1 MTAPA
6 APAAPTYSRQ
16 QLDRYYERIGLSI
29 RRVAGDWAR
38 KAPGLTYLRLLQRH
52 QMAHV
57 PFENLSLHYS
67 TDHQISIDPQALYR
81 KIVERRRGGYCME
94 NSGFFGT
101 VLRSLGYQVYSAGA
115 RVCHRAQDGR
125 GPQYGGWYDETTPPP
140 GRHRRLTGFDRSH
153 MVNLVTI
160 NGAKY
165 LVDVGYGADCP
176 TQPIRLKDGECST
189 GPGTQ
194 SLRLRWTTIPET
206 TDPSQ
211 QLWVL
216 EGRRK
221 EDQPWTPYYCFA
233 EIEFL
238 PADFASMNYATSTRR
253 TSLFTWMVMCTR
265 TIVEGDEVVGVRTL
279 ANGEIKERRNG
290 EVKTIM
296 TCETEAQRVEALK
309 EWFGITLTEEEQR
322 GIEGLGTELKGWHR
336 A

>member
-1 MTAPA
+1 MTAPGV
-6 APAAPTYSRQ
+6 PTAPTYSRQ
-16 QLDRYYERIGLSI
+16 QLDRYYERIELSV

-38 KAPGLTYLRLLQRH
+38 KAPGLTYLRALQRNH
-52 QMAHV
+52 MAHV

-101 VLRSLGYQVYSAGA
+101 VLRSLGYQVYAAGA
-115 RVCHRAQDGR
+115 RVAHRAADDR
-125 GPQYGGWYDETTPPP
+125 GPEFGGW
-140 GRHRRLTGFDRSH
+140 SH

-165 LVDVGYGADCP
+165 MVDVGFGADCP
-176 TQPIRLKDGECST
+176 TQPMRLKEGECCT
-189 GPGTQ
+189 GLGTQ
-194 SLRLRWTTIPET
+194 SWRLRWTTIPET

-221 EDQPWTPYYCFA
+221 EEQPWTPYYCFA
-233 EIEFL
+233 ELEFL
-238 PADFASMNYATSTRR
+238 PADFSNMNYVTSTRR

-265 TIVEGDEVVGVRTL
+265 TIVEGDEAVGVRTL
-279 ANGEIKERRNG
+279 ANGDVKERRNG
-290 EVKTIM
+290 EVRTIM
-296 TCETEAQRVEALK
+296 TCENEAQRVEALK
-309 EWFGITLTEEEQR
+309 EWFGISLTEEEQR